1 MYADPKA
8 PRVLTLSVACLS
20 LLAAKAVAADP
31 ASDAPIASIGAQTLS
46 YAQLQPSIQGK
57 LDEQQKE
64 HHIQLQQI
72 NLSFERTRAAYIEV
86 QAGKLLD
93 ERVLAQEAA
102 ARKSTTEALLA
113 ALKIPP
119 VTLEQIQAFYDGQ
132 KAQLTQPLEQVAPK
146 IRQFLENQAT
156 ERARRQYFD
165 TLRAKYRAVV
175 TLEPTREQVA
185 TTGPVR
191 GPANAPVTIV
201 EFSDFQCPFC
211 GRYTPTLKR
220 IQAAYPTQV
229 RLVYRYFPL
238 VGIHPHAQKAAEAA
252 ACANLQD
259 KFWQMHDTLFAEQDS
274 LDLEPLKDKAPR
286 LGLDKTSF
294 ESCLDG
300 GQAAPIVATDVAA
313 GQELGLDGTPG
324 SFVNGRFV
332 NGAVSYEELSALI
345 EDELRRSASKSS
357 H

>member
-1 MYADPKA
+1 MYADSTA
-8 PRVLTLSVACLS
+8 QRVLTLSVACLS
-20 LLAAKAVAADP
+20 LLAATAVAADP
-31 ASDAPIASIGAQTLS
+31 ANDAPIAKIGTQTLS
-46 YAQLQPSIQGK
+46 YQQLLPSIQGK
-57 LDEQQKE
+57 LDEQQQQ

-72 NLSFERTRAAYIEV
+72 NLSFERTREAYIEA

-93 ERVLAQEAA
+93 ERVLALEAA
-102 ARKSTTEALLA
+102 ARKTTAQALLA

-119 VTLEQIQAFYDGQ
+119 VTPEQIQAFYDGQ
-132 KAQLTQPLEQVAPK
+132 KGQLTQPFEQVAPK

-156 ERARRQYFD
+156 ERSRRQYFD
-165 TLRAKYRAVV
+165 ALRIKYQAVL
-175 TLEPTREQVA
+175 TLEPAREQVA
-185 TTGPVR
+185 ATGPVR

-238 VGIHPHAQKAAEAA
+238 AGIHPQAQKAAEAA

-274 LDLEPLKDKAPR
+274 LDLEALKDKASR
-286 LGLDKTSF
+286 LGLDKASF

-300 GQAAPIVATDVAA
+300 GQAAPIVATDVAD

-345 EDELRRSASKSS
+345 DDELRRGASKPS